1 MSKTL
6 WIKSPLA
13 IFTANESDASNG
25 LVIKDDQ
32 IIELVASGQQPTTP
46 VDEII
51 DASDKVIL
59 PGLINCHHHLYQ
71 TLTRAFPPSTEQK
84 TLSLATNPVSGMGQ
98 IATRDVIQRDAA
110 GVGRINAFRLHHC
123 S

>member
-1 MSKTL
+1 
-6 WIKSPLA
+6 
-13 IFTANESDASNG
+13 
-25 LVIKDDQ
+25 
-32 IIELVASGQQPTTP
+32 
-46 VDEII
+46 
-51 DASDKVIL
+51 
-59 PGLINCHHHLYQ
+59 LINCHHHLYQ